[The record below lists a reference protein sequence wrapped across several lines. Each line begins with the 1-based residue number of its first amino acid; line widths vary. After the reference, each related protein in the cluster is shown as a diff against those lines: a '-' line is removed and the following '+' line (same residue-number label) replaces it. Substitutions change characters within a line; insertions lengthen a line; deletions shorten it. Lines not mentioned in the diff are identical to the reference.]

1 MQCPGGEC
9 VVGENGE
16 STCICRVG
24 QFFDESAAECTSELY
39 SVCVKCVHICIGS
52 VCTAPMYLSLLQMHD
67 NLDSIW
73 VEVVLYKIEQFK
85 SGVEGRTMK
94 VIAE

>member
-52 VCTAPMYLSLLQMHD
+52 VCTALICHCCTCMRSWIPSGWKLFCIKLS
-67 NLDSIW
+67 NLNL
-73 VEVVLYKIEQFK
+73 EF
-85 SGVEGRTMK
+85 EGRTMK